1 MGIRCNISIGYYLKM
16 TQAMADDYDSKL
28 DDILDETCNN
38 AVHMAYDCDGSFPYL
53 ISSDKE
59 IGYIYKAK
67 NEDFFGMMDLNS
79 EELLNDNHP
88 KKQEFIQYLHEN
100 KVIEILKEHY
110 SDFDDEIHIG
120 LMVLCQ

>member
-28 DDILDETCNN
+28 DDILDETCNG
-38 AVHMAYDCDGSFPYL
+38 AVHMAYDCDESFPYL
-53 ISSDKE
+53 ISSDKK
-59 IGYIYKAK
+59 IGYIYKDR

-79 EELLNDNHP
+79 NELLNDNHP
-88 KKQEFIQYLHEN
+88 KKQEFIQYLNEN
-100 KVIEILKEHY
+100 KVIETIKENY
-110 SDFDDEIHIG
+110 PDFNDEIHIG

>member
-16 TQAMADDYDSKL
+16 TQAMADEYDCKL
-28 DDILDETCNN
+28 DDILDEICNN

-59 IGYIYKAK
+59 IGYIYQSK

-79 EELLNDNHP
+79 NELLNDNHP
-88 KKQEFIQYLHEN
+88 KKQEFIQYLNKN

-110 SDFDDEIHIG
+110 PDFDDEIHIG

>member
-28 DDILDETCNN
+28 DDILDETCNG
-38 AVHMAYDCDGSFPYL
+38 AVHMAYDCDESFPYL
-53 ISSDKE
+53 ISSDKK
-59 IGYIYKAK
+59 IGYIYKDR

-88 KKQEFIQYLHEN
+88 KKQKFIQYLHEN
-100 KVIEILKEHY
+100 KVIEILKENY
-110 SDFDDEIHIG
+110 PDFNDEIHIG